1 MIEKIITMKTTTL
14 YRPVGEKEM
23 ILIIESGFRKFPP
36 RLEWQPIFYPVLDEN
51 YASEIAEKWNT
62 RDEAGNY
69 LGFVTQF
76 EVLGEVADQ
85 YPAQNV
91 GARNHNEL
99 WVPSEELDGF
109 NKAIVGNIKV
119 TKVFI
124 GNNFEKAGNN
134 ELEELMSNIK
144 KLTMTNKGM
153 AKDTLDILAKKYYIN
168 EHNEKITIEKELEI
182 CKKETV
188 LFTPEQLSEMKE
200 STMPE
205 ASFDTK
211 IETWKCSSLKAILQL
226 AEEENQGKIMCLNFA
241 SAKNPGGG
249 FINGAEAQEESLAR
263 TSGLYESLLQAWDYY
278 TIHRA
283 MESCFYTD
291 TMIYS
296 PKVPVFR
303 KDKGELLPKPVLCNF
318 ITSPA
323 VNAGVVK
330 RQEPEREHEILDAM
344 DLRMDKM
351 LSLALQQRNE
361 VLILGAWGCGVFKN
375 DPNEIA
381 GLFRKYIKGK
391 YKNKFKRVVFAVLT
405 KKEEMLKPFEEIE

>member
-1 MIEKIITMKTTTL
+1 MKTTTL

-23 ILIIESGFRKFPP
+23 MLIIGSGFKKFPP
-36 RLEWQPIFYPVLDEN
+36 RLEWQPIFYPVLDED

-76 EVLGEVADQ
+76 DVLENVADQ

-99 WVPSEELDGF
+99 WVPSEELEAF
-109 NKAIVGNIKV
+109 NEAIVGNIKV
-119 TKVFI
+119 LRVFI
-124 GNNFEKAGNN
+124 GKDFEKPANDEVEN
-134 ELEELMSNIK
+134 LLLNIK

-153 AKDTLDILAKKYYIN
+153 AKDTLDILARKYYIN
-168 EHNEKITIEKELEI
+168 ENHETIHIEKELEA
-182 CKKETV
+182 CKEGTV
-188 LFTPEQLSEMKE
+188 LYSPEQLSEMA
-200 STMPE
+200 E
-205 ASFDTK
+205 AAIPDTNFETQF
-211 IETWKCSSLKAILQL
+211 ETWKCSSLKAILQL
-226 AEEENQGKIMCLNFA
+226 AEEENQEKIMCLNFA

-291 TMIYS
+291 NMIYS

-330 RQEPEREHEILDAM
+330 RQEPQREKEILGAM
-344 DLRMDKM
+344 DIRTDKM
-351 LSLALQQRNE
+351 LSLALHRGNE
-361 VLILGAWGCGVFKN
+361 TLILGAWGCGVFKN
-375 DPNEIA
+375 DPKDIA
-381 GLFRKYIKGK
+381 GLFKKYLQGK

-405 KKEEMLKPFEEIE
+405 KKVEMLKPFEEIQ

>member
-1 MIEKIITMKTTTL
+1 MKTTTL

-23 ILIIESGFRKFPP
+23 LLIIENNYKSFPP

-62 RDEAGNY
+62 RDQAGNY
-69 LGFVTQF
+69 LGFVTKF
-76 EVLGEVADQ
+76 EVLENEVNK
-85 YPAQNV
+85 YPTQNV
-91 GARNHNEL
+91 GAKNHNEL
-99 WVPSEELDGF
+99 WIPSEDLEKF
-109 NKAIVGNIKV
+109 NQAIVGNIEV

-124 GNNFEKAGNN
+124 GDDFKNPANKDVEN
-134 ELEELMSNIK
+134 LLLSIK

-153 AKDTLDILAKKYYIN
+153 AKDTLEILAKKYYIN
-168 EHNEKITIEKELEI
+168 EHNEKINIENELEI

-188 LFTPEQLSEMKE
+188 LFSSEQLSEMITNELVKANFE
-200 STMPE
+200 
-205 ASFDTK
+205 TK
-211 IETWKCSSLKAILQL
+211 FETWNCSSLKAILKL
-226 AEEENQGKIMCLNFA
+226 SEEENQEKIMCLNFA

-263 TSGLYESLLQAWDYY
+263 TSALYETQLQAWDYY
-278 TIHRA
+278 TVHRA

-291 TMIYS
+291 MMIYS

-330 RQEPEREHEILDAM
+330 RQEPERAHEIYGAM
-344 DLRMDKM
+344 DVRMDKM
-351 LSLALQQRNE
+351 FALALSQGNE
-361 VLILGAWGCGVFKN
+361 TLILGAWGCGVFKN
-375 DPNEIA
+375 DPKEIA
-381 GLFRKYIKGK
+381 ELFSKYLHGK
-391 YKNKFKRVVFAVLT
+391 YKNKFKRVVFVILT
-405 KKEEMLKPFEEIE
+405 KKEEMIKPFEEIG

>member
-1 MIEKIITMKTTTL
+1 MKTTTL
-14 YRPVGEKEM
+14 YRPVGEKEI
-23 ILIIESGFRKFPP
+23 ILIIESNSKKFPP
-36 RLEWQPIFYPVLDEN
+36 RLEWQPIFYPVLNED

-76 EVLGEVADQ
+76 EVLEDEVNK

-91 GARNHNEL
+91 GAKNHNEL
-99 WVPSEELDGF
+99 WVPSEELEKF
-109 NKAIVGNIKV
+109 NQAIVGNIEV

-124 GNNFEKAGNN
+124 GKDFKNPANNDIEN
-134 ELEELMSNIK
+134 LLLNIK
-144 KLTMTNKGM
+144 KLAMTNKGM

-168 EHNEKITIEKELEI
+168 EHNEKINIENELEVSTKGTI
-182 CKKETV
+182 
-188 LFTPEQLSEMKE
+188 LFSSEELSEMTNNE
-200 STMPE
+200 LPE
-205 ASFDTK
+205 TQF
-211 IETWKCSSLKAILQL
+211 ETQFEVRRCSSLKAILQL
-226 AEEENQGKIMCLNFA
+226 AEEENQEKIMCLNFA

-263 TSGLYESLLQAWDYY
+263 TSGLHDSLLQGWDYY
-278 TIHRA
+278 RIHRE

-291 TMIYS
+291 MMIYS

-330 RQEPEREHEILDAM
+330 RQEPERAHEIFGAM
-344 DLRMDKM
+344 DVRTDKM
-351 LSLALQQRNE
+351 LALALSKGNE
-361 VLILGAWGCGVFKN
+361 TLILGAWGCGVFKN
-375 DPNEIA
+375 DPKEIA
-381 GLFRKYIKGK
+381 ELFKKHLHGK
-391 YKNKFKRVVFAVLT
+391 YKNKFKRVVFAILS
-405 KKEEMLKPFEEIE
+405 KKEEMIQPFEEI

>member
-1 MIEKIITMKTTTL
+1 MKTITL

-23 ILIIESGFRKFPP
+23 ILILESNYREFPP
-36 RLEWQPIFYPVLDEN
+36 RLNWQPIFYPVLNEE

-69 LGFVTQF
+69 LGFVTKF
-76 EVLGEVADQ
+76 EVSEEVVSK
-85 YPAQNV
+85 YPSQNV
-91 GARNHNEL
+91 GAKNHNEL
-99 WVPSEELDGF
+99 WIPSEELEEF
-109 NKAIVGNIKV
+109 NKAIVGKIEVIKV
-119 TKVFI
+119 FM
-124 GNNFEKAGNN
+124 GNDYKQAAN
-134 ELEELMSNIK
+134 EEIENLLVNIK

-168 EHNEKITIEKELEI
+168 ENNEKISIENEMEACI
-182 CKKETV
+182 NETV
-188 LFTPEQLSEMKE
+188 LFSSEELSEIAKKE
-200 STMPE
+200 LPETNFETTFEVWRCST
-205 ASFDTK
+205 
-211 IETWKCSSLKAILQL
+211 LKAILKL
-226 AEEENQGKIMCLNFA
+226 TEEEDQDKIMCLNFA

-263 TSGLYESLLQAWDYY
+263 TSGLHDSLLQGWEYY

-296 PKVPVFR
+296 PKVPIFR

-330 RQEPEREHEILDAM
+330 RQEPEREGEIFGAM
-344 DLRMDKM
+344 DVRTDKM
-351 LSLALQQRNE
+351 LALALNKGNE
-361 VLILGAWGCGVFKN
+361 TLILGAWGCGVFKN
-375 DPNEIA
+375 DPKEIA
-381 GLFRKYIKGK
+381 ELFKKHLLGM
-391 YKNKFKRVVFAVLT
+391 YKNKFKRVVFAILS
-405 KKEEMLKPFEEIE
+405 KKEEMIKPFEEIQ